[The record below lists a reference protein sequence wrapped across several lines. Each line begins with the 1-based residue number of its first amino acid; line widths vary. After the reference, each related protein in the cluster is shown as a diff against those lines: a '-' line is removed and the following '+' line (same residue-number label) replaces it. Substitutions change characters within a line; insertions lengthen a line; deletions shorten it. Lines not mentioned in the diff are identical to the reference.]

1 MRALNRKGEDRIKM
15 NTMLPPN
22 TQNHYLWKNNALSNS
37 GVLSTDSNGT
47 IHFVK
52 LSDDLETFSLKAFE
66 KGFKLSYQDFNGDGV
81 LDFVAIDD
89 RTINVFKTNKK
100 VLSTIDEIEFTP
112 AYGVQ
117 SFSLGEKKSIN
128 IILDKAEG
136 KVFGYNE
143 TGVLMTG
150 FPIDGNS
157 AALVDDIDGNG
168 IYELIIGD
176 KLGSVYIY
184 SIGK

>member
-1 MRALNRKGEDRIKM
+1 M
-15 NTMLPPN
+15 
-22 TQNHYLWKNNALSNS
+22 Y
-37 GVLSTDSNGT
+37 
-47 IHFVK
+47 
-52 LSDDLETFSLKAFE
+52 
-66 KGFKLSYQDFNGDGV
+66 
-81 LDFVAIDD
+81 
-89 RTINVFKTNKK
+89 VFKTNKK